1 MARREGI
8 ITKIACCNWC
18 AESLSE
24 RLTLVDRVAH
34 HHAATGQN
42 YRKLRSGQQI
52 SSSLQAIFTAG
63 TALNTHGLGNL
74 AANFTV
80 EKIPGNIQLRWPHL

>member
-8 ITKIACCNWC
+8 ITKIACCNRC

-24 RLTLVDRVAH
+24 RLTLADRVAH

-42 YRKLRSGQQI
+42 YRKLRRGQQI
-52 SSSLQAIFTAG
+52 SSSLQAILTTGA
-63 TALNTHGLGNL
+63 TLNTHGFGDL
-74 AANFTV
+74 AANLTV